1 MNYSLLRTFLAAL
14 TIAGFSINAPQ
25 APTADRV
32 STAGRS
38 SGPLVLSIDA
48 AQSTVH
54 WSLDSSVHTV
64 HGTFRVKRGT
74 LSVDPASGK
83 ATGEIVVDAASG
95 ESGNDSRD
103 RKMHTEVLES
113 ARFAEVTFR
122 PDHVEGTISA
132 QGTSN
137 VKIHGV
143 FSLHGLDHEFTAP
156 AQAVLDG
163 QKWKGSATFDVPF
176 VDWKLK
182 NPSNFL
188 LKVKHEVNVQLE
200 LSGTLQSSQH

>member
-1 MNYSLLRTFLAAL
+1 MNSFWLRTFVTAL
-14 TIAGFSINAPQ
+14 TLVGLSVPAPYV
-25 APTADRV
+25 PTADRV
-32 STAGRS
+32 AVAEQKNGQ
-38 SGPLVLSIDA
+38 LVLSIDT
-48 AQSTVH
+48 AQSMVH
-54 WSLDSSVHTV
+54 WTLDSSLHTV

-74 LSVDPASGK
+74 LTVDPANGK
-83 ATGEIVVDAASG
+83 ATGEIVVDATSG

-103 RKMHTEVLES
+103 KKMHNEVLES
-113 ARFAEVTFR
+113 SHYGEVSFH
-122 PDHVEGTISA
+122 PDHVEGAIAA

-143 FSLHGLDHEFTAP
+143 FSLHGMDHEFTAP

-163 QKWKGSATFDVPF
+163 QKWKGSATFDVPY

-188 LKVKHEVNVQLE
+188 LKVKHDVNVQIE
-200 LSGTLQSSQH
+200 LSGTLQPSPH

>member
-1 MNYSLLRTFLAAL
+1 MTYFWKRHLVATLA
-14 TIAGFSINAPQ
+14 IAGLSIAAPQ
-25 APTADRV
+25 VRTADRI
-32 STAGRS
+32 SAAEQKS
-38 SGPLVLSIDA
+38 SSLVLSIDP

-54 WSLDSSVHTV
+54 WTLDSSLHTV

-74 LSVDPASGK
+74 LTVDTASGK
-83 ATGEIVVDAASG
+83 ATGEIIVDATSG

-103 RKMHTEVLES
+103 RKMHSEVLES
-113 ARFAEVTFR
+113 AQFAEVAFH
-122 PDHVEGTISA
+122 PDHVEGTVAA

-143 FSLHGLDHEFTAP
+143 LSLHGMNHEFSAP
-156 AQAVLDG
+156 VQAVLDG
-163 QKWKGSATFDVPF
+163 QKWKGSAAFDIPY

-188 LKVKHEVNVQLE
+188 LKVKHDVSVQME
-200 LSGTLQSSQH
+200 LSGSLQSPAH

>member
-1 MNYSLLRTFLAAL
+1 MNFPLLRTLVAAL
-14 TIAGFSINAPQ
+14 TIAGLSIAIPQ
-25 APTADRV
+25 APTANKV
-32 STAGRS
+32 SPASQS

-48 AQSTVH
+48 AQSMVH
-54 WSLDSSVHTV
+54 WTLDSSLHTV

-74 LSVDPASGK
+74 LTVDPASGK

-103 RKMHTEVLES
+103 KKMHNEVLES
-113 ARFAEVTFR
+113 SRFADVSFH
-122 PDHVEGTISA
+122 PDHVEGTIAA

-143 FSLHGLDHEFTAP
+143 FSLHGMDHEFIAP

-163 QKWKGSATFDVPF
+163 QKWKGSATFDIPY

-188 LKVKHEVNVQLE
+188 LKVKHDVNVQIE
-200 LSGTLQSSQH
+200 LSGTLQPSEH

>member
-1 MNYSLLRTFLAAL
+1 MNFSLLRKFLAAFV
-14 TIAGFSINAPQ
+14 IAGLSIFAPQ
-25 APTADRV
+25 APTADAV
-32 STAGRS
+32 SPASQS
-38 SGPLVLSIDA
+38 SSSLVLSIDSA
-48 AQSTVH
+48 HSTVH
-54 WSLDSSVHTV
+54 WSLDSSLHTV

-103 RKMHTEVLES
+103 HKMHDEVLES
-113 ARFAEVTFR
+113 ARYAEVAFR
-122 PDHVEGTISA
+122 PDHVEGAIAA

-143 FSLHGLDHEFTAP
+143 FSLHGMDHEFSAP

-163 QKWKGSATFDVPF
+163 QKWKGSATFDVPY

-188 LKVKHEVNVQLE
+188 LKVKHEVNVQIE
-200 LSGTLQSSQH
+200 LSGTLQPSHH